1 MNCSTAQFRFA
12 GPRLG
17 KLARR
22 IFNEEFFDCL
32 FGSLFLGSILYGACW
47 WASSEGA
54 QHPYL
59 SALFFGTFALPFAIN
74 EMVDDL
80 LEKRFGAHS
89 RSHIFVGG
97 ASCLLVFLELAL
109 AFVTFFCAT
118 ITLATVGIAFAV
130 VFAVMMLLYFYFMAN
145 GHF

>member
-1 MNCSTAQFRFA
+1 MTRSTSQFLFA

-32 FGSLFLGSILYGACW
+32 FGSLFLGGILWGACW
-47 WASSEGA
+47 WCSSEGA

-59 SALFFGTFALPFAIN
+59 SALLFGTFALPFSIN
-74 EMVDDL
+74 DMVDDL
-80 LEKRFGAHS
+80 LAKRFGTHS
-89 RSHIFVGG
+89 WPHIIVGG
-97 ASCLLVFLELAL
+97 ASCLLVFLGLAM

-118 ITLATVGIAFAV
+118 ITFATVATVFAV
-130 VFAVMMLLYFYFMAN
+130 VAGVILLLYFLMAINGYF
-145 GHF
+145 